1 MNKKTKVKKSKEN
14 IELSIGEDI
23 TKYDIMKVIAK
34 KYSIYG
40 STVWLNTPLEEHNEK
55 TPAQLMIDGELNL
68 VYDLIQK
75 SNGKFNL

>member
-1 MNKKTKVKKSKEN
+1 MNKKTKVKKSKES
-14 IELSIGEDI
+14 IELSLGEDI
-23 TKYDIMKVIAK
+23 TKYDIMKIIAK

-40 STVWLNTPLEEHNEK
+40 STVWLNTPLDEYDEK
-55 TPAQLMIDGELNL
+55 TPAQLMMAGELKL